1 MGLLASEFASTSPR
15 IWDDKEAKT
24 GGSKGPNANVRLQK
38 GPRRLC
44 KVEEQGQ
51 RESVAG

>member
-1 MGLLASEFASTSPR
+1 MGLLASEFASTNPR
-15 IWDDKEAKT
+15 IWDDNETNT
-24 GGSKGPNANVRLQK
+24 GGSKGPNANGRLQK
-38 GPRRLC
+38 GPRCLC